1 MSINVIETSLRN
13 PLCSITYI
21 ISIYIYIYI
30 YITVIDITIIC
41 VICINIRHEKYI

>member
-30 YITVIDITIIC
+30 TVIDITIIC
-41 VICINIRHEKYI
+41 VICINIRDEKYI